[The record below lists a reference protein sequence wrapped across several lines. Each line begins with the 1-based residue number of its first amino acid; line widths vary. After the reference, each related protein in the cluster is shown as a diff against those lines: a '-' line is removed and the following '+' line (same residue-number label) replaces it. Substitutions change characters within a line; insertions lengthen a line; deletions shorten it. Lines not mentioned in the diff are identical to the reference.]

1 MAKATGVPGY
11 TLQQLAAFVAIAD
24 TGTFAA
30 AAVRLQLSPS
40 AVRAS
45 LGDLERALGIQLA
58 VRHRA
63 KGVVLTSAGKAVL
76 PKARVVLHEADE
88 LETDVRGEPG
98 QVTGVLHVGC
108 YTTLGP
114 TVLPPLLDAFGS
126 RYPAAR
132 LELREDTLDRLRT
145 AVDARDVDVTIAY
158 DIDLPRHWST
168 VAWLA
173 NAPRVHVGAHHRLAE
188 VDKPVR
194 LIDLADEPL
203 ILLDAP
209 PSREHVLEMC
219 RTAGFEPRIAFRTSN
234 FETARALVGRGLGWA
249 LLVQRTST
257 DVSYEGRT
265 VVARDVA
272 EPELAPVPIVVAWP
286 REARL
291 SRAAQAFVQLVA
303 RQAIDNR

>member
-1 MAKATGVPGY
+1 MAKATGVPAY
-11 TLQQLAAFVAIAD
+11 TLQQLAAFVAVAD
-24 TGTFAA
+24 TGTIAA

-45 LGDLERALGIQLA
+45 LGDLERALGAQLC

-63 KGVVLTSAGKAVL
+63 KGVELTSGGKAVL
-76 PKARVVLHEADE
+76 AKARVVLHEANDLE
-88 LETDVRGEPG
+88 LDVRGEPG

-114 TVLPPLLDAFGS
+114 TVLPPLLDAFRR

-132 LELREDTLDRLRT
+132 IELREDTLDRLRT

-168 VAWLA
+168 AAWLTS
-173 NAPRVHVGAHHRLAE
+173 APRVHVAAGHRLAE
-188 VDKPVR
+188 QDGVR
-194 LIDLADEPL
+194 LLDLAEDPM

-209 PSREHVLEMC
+209 PSREHVLDMC
-219 RTAGFEPRIAFRTSN
+219 RGAGFEPRVALRTSN

-249 LLVQRTST
+249 LLVQRTAT
-257 DVSYEGRT
+257 DVSYEGRQ
-265 VVARDVA
+265 VIARDVL
-272 EPELAPVPIVVAWP
+272 EPLLPSVPIVVAWP
-286 REARL
+286 RDARL

-303 RQAIDNR
+303 RHAAQPG